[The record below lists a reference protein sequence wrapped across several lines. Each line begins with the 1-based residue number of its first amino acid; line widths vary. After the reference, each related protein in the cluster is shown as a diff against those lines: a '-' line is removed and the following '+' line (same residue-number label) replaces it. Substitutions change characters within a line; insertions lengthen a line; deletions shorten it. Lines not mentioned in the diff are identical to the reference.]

1 MLVPAASAVLAPGMS
16 IGQKRGEQI
25 VRTHQMFRKID
36 DKTYASPQ
44 IGLAEVAYA
53 KALGIG
59 MIINNRP
66 EGESDDQTPGADIEA
81 AARDAGIAYV
91 AIPVSHAGFSM
102 PQVEA
107 MQAALAQAGDAPV
120 LAYCRSGTRSTLLWA
135 LAQARSGLDPDEIA
149 TKAAGAGYDI
159 SPIRATVDMLA
170 GQAG

>member
-1 MLVPAASAVLAPGMS
+1 
-16 IGQKRGEQI
+16 
-25 VRTHQMFRKID
+25 MFRKID

-53 KALGIG
+53 KALGVG

-66 EGESDDQTPGADIEA
+66 EGESADQTPGADIEA

-135 LAQARSGLDPDEIA
+135 LAQARSGLDPDDIA
-149 TKAAGAGYDI
+149 SKAAGAGYDI